1 MALFWSVIGLRSS
14 ASVSSS
20 SCFRLLAKKSDVR
33 RAARPL
39 SLAAQPA
46 NSVKLNCGAYD
57 GDDAIEELTID
68 EEQAALIVFWSR
80 FAHSLS
86 FSSCAFWRTGRVGMN
101 YRCTAARC

>member
-46 NSVKLNCGAYD
+46 NSAILNCGACD
-57 GDDAIEELTID
+57 GDGSTEE
-68 EEQAALIVFWSR
+68 
-80 FAHSLS
+80 
-86 FSSCAFWRTGRVGMN
+86 
-101 YRCTAARC
+101 